1 MAQQT
6 PGKSHRKGVGIKQ
19 LMKTFPNEEAA
30 RKWLE
35 SEIWPD
41 GPYCPHCGSF
51 NVQSGIKHSSMTH
64 RCRDCPNRP
73 QFSIKSG
80 TVMKG
85 TKLECRDW
93 AIAVY
98 ILTTNLEGISSMKL
112 HRELEITR
120 KSAWHLMHRLRAAF
134 AAGETPQFSGP
145 VGADETCIGGLEK
158 NKHRDKKLN
167 ACRGGI
173 GKAIVAGVK
182 DREVGQVAPD
192 TAAKTLQG
200 FGENH
205 SEATAQV
212 YADDGRGYAG
222 IDRAHES
229 VNHSAGESVRDM
241 AHADG
246 IESFRANLER
256 GHKVVFHKFGKKHLQ
271 RYAEEFAGRHN
282 ARNRETLN
290 MMQGVVSG
298 MVGKQLRYAD
308 LTADNGLASEARS

>member
-1 MAQQT
+1 
-6 PGKSHRKGVGIKQ
+6 
-19 LMKTFPNEEAA
+19 
-30 RKWLE
+30 
-35 SEIWPD
+35 
-41 GPYCPHCGSF
+41 
-51 NVQSGIKHSSMTH
+51 
-64 RCRDCPNRP
+64 
-73 QFSIKSG
+73 
-80 TVMKG
+80 MKG

-112 HRELEITR
+112 HRELEVTR

-158 NKHRDKKLN
+158 NKYRDKKLN
-167 ACRGGI
+167 ARRGGV

-182 DREVGQVAPD
+182 DRETGQVAAKVAPD
-192 TAAKTLQG
+192 TPAKTPQG
-200 FGENH
+200 FVDGR

-229 VNHSAGESVRDM
+229 VNRGAGESVRDM
-241 AHADG
+241 AHANG
-246 IESFRANLER
+246 VENFRTDLER
-256 GHKVVFHKFGKKHLQ
+256 GTKDVFHKFGKKHLQ
-271 RYAEEFAGRHN
+271 RYVEEFSARHN
-282 ARNRETLN
+282 ARNRDTLDV
-290 MMQGVVSG
+290 MQGVVSG

-308 LTADNGLASEARS
+308 LTADNGLASGARS

>member
-6 PGKSHRKGVGIKQ
+6 PGKSHRKGVSVKQ
-19 LMKTFPNEEAA
+19 LMKTFPNVEAA

-93 AIAVY
+93 AIAIY

-134 AAGETPQFSGP
+134 AAGETPQ
-145 VGADETCIGGLEK
+145 
-158 NKHRDKKLN
+158 
-167 ACRGGI
+167 
-173 GKAIVAGVK
+173 
-182 DREVGQVAPD
+182 
-192 TAAKTLQG
+192 G
-200 FGENH
+200 FVDGR

-229 VNHSAGESVRDM
+229 VNHDAGESVRDM
-241 AHADG
+241 AHANG
-246 IESFRANLER
+246 VENFRTDLER
-256 GHKVVFHKFGKKHLQ
+256 GRKDVFHKFGKKHLQ
-271 RYAEEFAGRHN
+271 RYVDEFEGRHN
-282 ARNRETLN
+282 ARNRDTLD

-298 MVGKQLRYAD
+298 MVGKQPRFAD
-308 LTADNGLASEARS
+308 LTADNGLAFGARL